1 MGGLHILNHEPTGEQ
16 AETTRAGRPLL
27 PVPRVPGGAAQAPG
41 LQAPARLRPPAAT
54 WESAASNN
62 RINAREM
69 KARFSSGS
77 RVVSPAAALRSKV
90 LPSCAS
96 VTQMASRLVCD
107 QKTV

>member
-1 MGGLHILNHEPTGEQ
+1 MPLLAKCNAGKAGLLHNSGPAMGGLHILNHEPTGEQ

-62 RINAREM
+62 
-69 KARFSSGS
+69 
-77 RVVSPAAALRSKV
+77 
-90 LPSCAS
+90 
-96 VTQMASRLVCD
+96 
-107 QKTV
+107 